1 MYSRVDRT
9 GEIAWKIANYLWR
22 YRHLRELKAIGEV
35 VRGLLQELGPTFIKL
50 GQVASTRPDLL
61 PEELCQ
67 QLRELQDQAG
77 LMSPEEVKVQVQ
89 RGLGRSVEELFAYF
103 DWQPLASASIAQV
116 HFAIL
121 PSGEKVAV
129 KIKRAGIE
137 RQINGDLVALERL
150 LPYLQK
156 VRVIQETLDSE
167 QLYQQFRRII
177 RRELDFSA
185 EGLAV
190 EHFAFLYR
198 ECPWPV
204 RLPRVFWEYSSKD
217 VLTMEY
223 IAGEKLSV
231 LAEREEWEQRRQLA
245 RHWLGVF
252 LYPLFN
258 AGVFHADPHPG
269 NILVDGEGK
278 IVLLDFGA
286 VGRFDQQFREQ
297 VAQLMVALWRQ
308 RTDEVVELT
317 LKMGQPRG
325 RVDFYRL
332 FEDLACLLERT
343 RGMGRGKISFGQII
357 QGMVGIAVNH
367 QIRMPPP
374 FFLLGKA
381 LLLAEGLAVQLDPEI
396 NILEV
401 AEPLGRQALV
411 REWQGWWQDLPRWW
425 GEWQKLNRDLPRQMH
440 VILEQLARG
449 EMRFIFH
456 HRNLQWLYDMLEV
469 ISSRLALSMIVAAIT
484 VGSALILHAGF
495 GPKVFGYPVLGVSGF
510 LVSTL
515 FGAWMAM
522 ILLKKVK

>member
-1 MYSRVDRT
+1 MYGIDRS
-9 GEIAWKIANYLWR
+9 GEIAWKIVSYFWH
-22 YRHLRELKAIGEV
+22 YRNLRDMKTIGAV
-35 VRGLLQELGPTFIKL
+35 VRNLLQELGPTFVKL

-61 PEELCQ
+61 PAELCQ
-67 QLRELQDQAG
+67 QLQGLQDQAG
-77 LMSPEEVKVQVQ
+77 LMAGKEVRDQIQ
-89 RGLGRSVEELFAYF
+89 RGLGRPVEELFAFF

-137 RQINGDLVALERL
+137 QQIQGDLRALERL
-150 LPYLQK
+150 LPYVQK
-156 VRVIQETLDSE
+156 FKVIQETLDCE
-167 QLYQQFRRII
+167 QLYQQFQRVIG
-177 RRELDFSA
+177 RELDFAA
-185 EGLAV
+185 EGLAA
-190 EHFAFLYR
+190 EHFVMLYQ

-204 RLPRVFWEYSSKD
+204 HLPRVYWEYSSRD
-217 VLTMEY
+217 ILTLEF
-223 IAGEKLSV
+223 IAGQKLSK
-231 LAEREEWEQRRQLA
+231 LAEMEDRQRKRELA
-245 RHWLGVF
+245 RQWLGVF

-258 AGVFHADPHPG
+258 AGIFHADPHPG
-269 NILVDGEGK
+269 NVLVDETGQ

-297 VAQLMVALWRQ
+297 VARLMVALWRQ

-343 RGMGRGKISFGQII
+343 RGMGRGRISFAQII
-357 QGMVGIAVNH
+357 QGMVGIAVQH

-381 LLLAEGLAVQLDPEI
+381 LLLAEGLAVRLDPDI

-401 AEPLGRQALV
+401 AEPLGRQALL
-411 REWQGWWQDLPRWW
+411 REWQGWWQEMPRWW
-425 GEWQKLNRDLPRQMH
+425 GDWQKFNRDLPQQLH
-440 VILEQLARG
+440 VIMDQLAKG

-495 GPKVFGYPVLGVSGF
+495 GPTVLGYPVLGVSGF

-515 FGAWMAM
+515 FGAWMAL